1 METQTILADL
11 PCNTKPHPE
20 GYGNTESVKYL
31 KTLYVYPEGV
41 YDPSLRYMIHCSS
54 CNKKLYLQTIL
65 HGRQTFCKHCYE
77 AHEKYRIDLEFIVY
91 DEKTGIAVRYIL
103 KENGRFDEMEKQDIE
118 YKWTENG
125 WIERE

>member
-1 METQTILADL
+1 METQTILNDL
-11 PCNTKPHPE
+11 PCNTKPHPQ
-20 GYGNTESVKYL
+20 GYGNTKSMEYL
-31 KTLYVYPEGV
+31 KSILVPPEGV
-41 YDPSLRYMIHCSS
+41 DKKGLRYMIYCRS
-54 CNKKLYLQTIL
+54 CEKKLYLQTVL
-65 HGRQTFCKHCYE
+65 HSRATFCKHCYE
-77 AHEKYRIDLEFIVY
+77 THERDRIDLEFIVY